1 MVQLK
6 MRQRALTEDTGY
18 PASHSGQLLCAYVR
32 RDSPQ
37 HGYRI
42 KTEAEAAYMCVS
54 HDTASEPGPYAIVQA
69 VHYSQ

>member
-1 MVQLK
+1 MVQLM

-18 PASHSGQLLCAYVR
+18 PASHFGQLLCAYIR
-32 RDSPQ
+32 KDSPQ

-42 KTEAEAAYMCVS
+42 KTEVEAANMYVS
-54 HDTASEPGPYAIVQA
+54 HDTASEPGPFAIVQA